1 MERYYVDDLIFDDV
15 LDELDR
21 WCGDILHLPCDVHH
35 LRNSKR
41 VRVSASRPSFATE
54 KY

>member
-1 MERYYVDDLIFDDV
+1 MDDLVFDDV

-21 WCGDILHLPCDVHH
+21 WGGDVLHLPCDVHH
-35 LRNSKR
+35 LNNQKS
-41 VRVSASRPSFATE
+41 VRVSASLPRIATG